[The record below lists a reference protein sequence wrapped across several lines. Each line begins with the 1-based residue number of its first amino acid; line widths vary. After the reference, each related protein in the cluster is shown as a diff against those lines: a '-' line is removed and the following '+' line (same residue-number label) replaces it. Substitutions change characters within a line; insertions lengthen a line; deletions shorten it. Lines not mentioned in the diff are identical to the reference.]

1 MLGRFGRQRGAVIGL
16 AGLLLLLALALAL
29 PLVAPGVELRTDLS
43 DQFLPP
49 SLAHPFGT
57 DELGRDLF
65 ARTVAGARISLITAA
80 VAVTVA
86 LVVGVPLGLAA
97 GFLGG
102 WTETAVMRLMDVLL
116 AVPAVLLAMSIIA
129 ILGRSTFSATI
140 AVAIVSIPT
149 FARLARSSTLSLK
162 EQDFVLAA
170 RAIGARD
177 SYIAFRTILPN
188 ASSPIIVQM
197 AITSATAVLLEAALS
212 FLGLGT
218 RPPEPSWG
226 SLLSSAKG
234 YVREAPWYALFPGAV
249 VTAAVLCLDR
259 LASGLQATFGARR
272 EGATGPGAAT
282 SERSA

>member
-1 MLGRFGRQRGAVIGL
+1 MLRRFVRHRGGVIGL
-16 AGLLLLLALALAL
+16 SGLLLLLALALAL
-29 PLVAPGVELRTDLS
+29 PLVAPNAELATNLS
-43 DQFLPP
+43 DQFLTP
-49 SLAHPFGT
+49 SLLHPFGT
-57 DELGRDLF
+57 DELGRDVF
-65 ARTVAGARISLITAA
+65 ARTIAGGRISLITAA
-80 VAVTVA
+80 VAVAVA

-129 ILGRSTFSATI
+129 ILGRGTSSATI

-149 FARLARSSTLSLK
+149 FARLARSSTLALK

-170 RAIGARD
+170 RAVGARD

-234 YVREAPWYALFPGAV
+234 YVREAPWYAIFPGAI
-249 VTAAVLCLDR
+249 VTAAVLCLDG
-259 LASGLQATFGARR
+259 LANGLQATFGPRR
-272 EGATGPGAAT
+272 EGARGPSAIR

>member
-1 MLGRFGRQRGAVIGL
+1 MLVRFGRQRGAVIGL
-16 AGLLLLLALALAL
+16 VGLLLLLALALAL
-29 PLVAPGVELRTDLS
+29 PFVAPGAELRIDLS

-49 SLAHPFGT
+49 SVTHPFGT
-57 DELGRDLF
+57 DELGRDIL
-65 ARTVAGARISLITAA
+65 ARTIAGGRISLITAA
-80 VAVTVA
+80 VAVAVA
-86 LVVGVPLGLAA
+86 LTVGVPLGLAA

-149 FARLARSSTLSLK
+149 FARLARSSTLTLK

-177 SYIAFRTILPN
+177 RYIAFRTILPN
-188 ASSPIIVQM
+188 ASSPLIVQM
-197 AITSATAVLLEAALS
+197 AITGATAVLLEAALS

-218 RPPEPSWG
+218 RPPDPSWG

-234 YVREAPWYALFPGAV
+234 YVREAPWYALFPGVV

-259 LASGLQATFGARR
+259 VANGLQATFGARR
-272 EGATGPGAAT
+272 EGAAGPAVT
-282 SERSA
+282 SERGA

>member
-1 MLGRFGRQRGAVIGL
+1 MIGRFGRQRGAVIGL

-29 PLVAPGVELRTDLS
+29 PLVAPGAELRTDLS

-49 SLAHPFGT
+49 SVAHPFGT

-65 ARTVAGARISLITAA
+65 ARTIAGGRISLVTAA

-86 LVVGVPLGLAA
+86 LVIGVPFGLAA

-149 FARLARSSTLSLK
+149 FARLARSSTLALK

-234 YVREAPWYALFPGAV
+234 YVREAPWYALLPGSV

-259 LASGLQATFGARR
+259 LANGLQATFGPRR
-272 EGATGPGAAT
+272 EGAPGPGTAT